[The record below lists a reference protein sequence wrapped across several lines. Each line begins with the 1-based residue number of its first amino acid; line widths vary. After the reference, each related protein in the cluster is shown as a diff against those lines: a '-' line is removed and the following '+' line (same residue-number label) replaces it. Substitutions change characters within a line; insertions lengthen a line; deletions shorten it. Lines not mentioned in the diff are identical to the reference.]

1 MKPPGLPP
9 RRIKLIKRVITA
21 ATLIIIMSLAIWF
34 QGWPLRVLLLV
45 SMLMS
50 TSEMYRAFRRI
61 GYDPVRWSG
70 YAYCVLAVLAQAYY
84 ARLTGGMFQSISP
97 TMFALIIGLLLAMT
111 VIILKGKVAFDS
123 LMSTVFP
130 MLYPGL
136 FFSLIIT
143 LQDLPTRLVSTLAL
157 VLTFFIAS
165 VNDTFALFVGLR
177 FGRHKLSPEI
187 SPNKSVEGSVAG
199 LVSSVLFAML
209 VPWVAARIAASYPA
223 LQAQLSASPLPPVWA
238 FGLLGLVAGALSQVG
253 DLVASLVK
261 RHCGIKD
268 FGTIFPG
275 HGGMLDRMDG
285 ILFCGVACYVFFK
298 IYGL

>member
-1 MKPPGLPP
+1 MTK
-9 RRIKLIKRVITA
+9 RIITA
-21 ATLIIIMSLAIWF
+21 AILILIMALGIWL
-34 QGWPLRVLLLV
+34 QGWPLRVILLIC
-45 SMLMS
+45 MLMS
-50 TSEMYRAFRRI
+50 TSEMYRAFRKI

-70 YAYCVLAVLAQAYY
+70 YVYCVLAVLAQAYY
-84 ARLTGGMFQSISP
+84 ANLKGGIFESISP
-97 TMFALIIGLLLAMT
+97 SMFALIIGLLLAMT

-143 LQDLPTRLVSTLAL
+143 LQDLHTRVASTVAL
-157 VLTFFIAS
+157 VLAFFIAS
-165 VNDTFALFVGLR
+165 VNDTFALFFGLR
-177 FGRHKLSPEI
+177 FGKHRLSPEI
-187 SPNKSVEGSVAG
+187 SPKKSVEGSIAG
-199 LVSSVLFAML
+199 LIASVAFAVL
-209 VPWVAARIAASYPA
+209 VPVVTYRLAPVYPTIAEQLEAA
-223 LQAQLSASPLPPVWA
+223 PLPPLWA
-238 FGLLGLVAGALSQVG
+238 FALLGLIAGGLSQIG

-298 IYGL
+298 IAGL

>member
-1 MKPPGLPP
+1 M
-9 RRIKLIKRVITA
+9 IKRVITA
-21 ATLIIIMSLAIWF
+21 AILIVIMALGIWF
-34 QGWPLRVLLLV
+34 QGWPLRAILLV

-50 TSEMYRAFRRI
+50 TSEMYRAFRKI

-70 YAYCVLAVLAQAYY
+70 YTYCVLAVLAQAYY
-84 ARLTGGMFQSISP
+84 ANLTGGMFESISP
-97 TMFALIIGLLLAMT
+97 AMFALIIGLLLAMT
-111 VIILKGKVAFDS
+111 VIIFKGKVAFDS

-143 LQDLPTRLVSTLAL
+143 LQDLHSRVISTLAL

-165 VNDTFALFVGLR
+165 VNDTFALFIGLR
-177 FGRHKLSPEI
+177 FGKHRLSPQI
-187 SPNKSVEGSVAG
+187 SPKKSVEGSIAG
-199 LVSSVLFAML
+199 LVSSVVFAML
-209 VPWVAARIAASYPA
+209 APWLTQRLALSYPA
-223 LQAQLSASPLPPVWA
+223 MQAQLAASPLPPLWA
-238 FGLLGLVAGALSQVG
+238 FALLGLVAGGLSQIG

>member
-1 MKPPGLPP
+1 M
-9 RRIKLIKRVITA
+9 IKRVITA
-21 ATLIIIMSLAIWF
+21 AVLIIIMALGIWF
-34 QGWPLRVLLLV
+34 QGWPLRIILLV

-70 YAYCVLAVLAQAYY
+70 YVYCVLAVLAQAYY
-84 ARLTGGMFQSISP
+84 ATLKDASLFASISP
-97 TMFALIIGLLLAMT
+97 AMFALIIGLLLAFT
-111 VIILKGKVAFDS
+111 VIIFKGKVAFDS
-123 LMSTVFP
+123 MVSTVFP

-143 LQDLPTRLVSTLAL
+143 LQDLNTRTAATLAL
-157 VLTFFIAS
+157 ILAFFIAS
-165 VNDTFALFVGLR
+165 VNDTFALFIGLR
-177 FGRHKLSPEI
+177 FGKHQLSPEI
-187 SPNKSVEGSVAG
+187 SPKKSVEGAIAG
-199 LVSSVLFAML
+199 LVASVAFAIL
-209 VPWVAARIAASYPA
+209 APWVTGLLAGSHPQIAADLA
-223 LQAQLSASPLPPVWA
+223 AAPLPPLWA
-238 FGLLGLVAGALSQVG
+238 FGILGLIAGGLSQIG

-268 FGTIFPG
+268 FGNIFPG

>member
-1 MKPPGLPP
+1 MTK
-9 RRIKLIKRVITA
+9 RIVTATILIVI
-21 ATLIIIMSLAIWF
+21 MCLAIWF
-34 QGWPLRVLLLV
+34 QGWFLRVLLLT

-50 TSEMYRAFRRI
+50 TAEMYRAFRKI
-61 GYDPVRWSG
+61 GYDPVRWTG
-70 YAYCVLAVLAQAYY
+70 YVYCVLAVLAQAYY
-84 ARLTGGMFQSISP
+84 ANLTGGVFSSISP
-97 TMFALIIGLLLAMT
+97 AMFALIIGLLLAMT
-111 VIILKGKVAFDS
+111 VIIFKGKVAFDS

-143 LQDLPTRLVSTLAL
+143 LQDLDTRLASTLAL

-165 VNDTFALFVGLR
+165 VNDTFALFIGLR
-177 FGRHKLSPEI
+177 FGKHRLSPEI
-187 SPNKSVEGSVAG
+187 SPKKSVEGSIAG
-199 LVSSVLFAML
+199 LISSVIFAML
-209 VPWVAARIAASYPA
+209 VPWVAMKIAPSHPA
-223 LQAQLSASPLPPVWA
+223 MADQLAASPLPPIWA
-238 FGLLGLVAGALSQVG
+238 FALLGLVAGGLSQIG

-275 HGGMLDRMDG
+275 HGGMMDRMDG

-298 IYGL
+298 ICGL

>member
-1 MKPPGLPP
+1 M
-9 RRIKLIKRVITA
+9 IKRVITA
-21 ATLIIIMSLAIWF
+21 AILIVIMALGIWF
-34 QGWPLRVLLLV
+34 QGWPLRAILLV

-50 TSEMYRAFRRI
+50 TSEMYRAFRKI

-70 YAYCVLAVLAQAYY
+70 YTYCVLAVLAQAYY
-84 ARLTGGMFQSISP
+84 ANLTGGMFESISP
-97 TMFALIIGLLLAMT
+97 AMFALIIGLLLAMT
-111 VIILKGKVAFDS
+111 VIIFKGKVAFDS

-143 LQDLPTRLVSTLAL
+143 LPDLHSRAISTLAL

-165 VNDTFALFVGLR
+165 VNDTFALFIGLR
-177 FGRHKLSPEI
+177 FGKHRLSPEI
-187 SPNKSVEGSVAG
+187 SPKKSVEGSIAG
-199 LVSSVLFAML
+199 LVSSVAFAML
-209 VPWVAARIAASYPA
+209 VPWLTQRLAPSYPA
-223 LQAQLSASPLPPVWA
+223 MQAQLAASPLPPLWA
-238 FGLLGLVAGALSQVG
+238 FALLGLVAGGLSQIG

>member
-1 MKPPGLPP
+1 M
-9 RRIKLIKRVITA
+9 IKRVITA
-21 ATLIIIMSLAIWF
+21 AILIAIIALGIWF
-34 QGWPLRVLLLV
+34 QGWPLRAILLV

-50 TSEMYRAFRRI
+50 TSEMYRAFRKI

-70 YAYCVLAVLAQAYY
+70 YTYCVLAVLAQAYY
-84 ARLTGGMFQSISP
+84 ANLTGGMFESISP
-97 TMFALIIGLLLAMT
+97 AMFALIIGLLLAMT
-111 VIILKGKVAFDS
+111 VIIFKGKVAFDS

-143 LQDLPTRLVSTLAL
+143 LQDLHTRVISTLAL

-165 VNDTFALFVGLR
+165 VNDTFALFIGLR
-177 FGRHKLSPEI
+177 FGKHRLSPEI
-187 SPNKSVEGSVAG
+187 SPKKSVEGSIAG
-199 LVSSVLFAML
+199 LVSSVAFAML
-209 VPWVAARIAASYPA
+209 APWLTQRLALSYPA
-223 LQAQLSASPLPPVWA
+223 MQAQLAASPLPPLWA
-238 FGLLGLVAGALSQVG
+238 FALLGLVAGGLSQIG

>member
-1 MKPPGLPP
+1 MV
-9 RRIKLIKRVITA
+9 KRVITA
-21 ATLIIIMSLAIWF
+21 ILLILVMGLGIWL
-34 QGWPLRVLLLV
+34 QGWPLRIILLI

-50 TSEMYRAFRRI
+50 LSEMYRAFRKI
-61 GYDPVRWSG
+61 GYDPVRWAG
-70 YAYCVLAVLAQAYY
+70 YVYCVLAVLAQAFY
-84 ARLTGGMFQSISP
+84 ASLNKAHLFRSISP
-97 TMFALIIGLLLAMT
+97 AMFALVVGLLLGMT
-111 VIILKGKVAFDS
+111 VIILKGRVAFDS
-123 LMSTVFP
+123 MVATVFP

-143 LQDLPTRLVSTLAL
+143 LQDLDTRLASTLAL
-157 VLTFFIAS
+157 VLAFFIAS
-165 VNDTFALFVGLR
+165 VNDTFALFIGIK
-177 FGRHKLSPEI
+177 FGKHRLSPEI
-187 SPNKSVEGSVAG
+187 SPKKSWEGSIAG
-199 LVSSVLFAML
+199 LVSSVCFAML
-209 VPWVAARIAASYPA
+209 VPWIAFRLASSVPAIAADLAVSHYP
-223 LQAQLSASPLPPVWA
+223 PLWT
-238 FGLLGLVAGALSQVG
+238 FGLLGLVAAALSQIG

>member
-1 MKPPGLPP
+1 M
-9 RRIKLIKRVITA
+9 IKRIITA
-21 ATLIIIMSLAIWF
+21 AVLIAIMALGIWF
-34 QGWPLRVLLLV
+34 QGWPLRIILLV

-61 GYDPVRWSG
+61 NYDPVRWSG
-70 YAYCVLAVLAQAYY
+70 YVYCVLAVLAQAYY
-84 ARLTGGMFQSISP
+84 ANLTGSLFDSISP
-97 TMFALIIGLLLAMT
+97 AMFALIIGLLLAMT
-111 VIILKGKVAFDS
+111 VIIFKGKVAFDS

-143 LQDLPTRLVSTLAL
+143 LQDLNTRTASTLAL
-157 VLTFFIAS
+157 VLAFFIAS
-165 VNDTFALFVGLR
+165 VNDTFALFIGLR
-177 FGRHKLSPEI
+177 FGKHRLSPEI
-187 SPNKSVEGSVAG
+187 SPKKSVEGSIAG
-199 LVSSVLFAML
+199 LISSVVFAML
-209 VPWVAARIAASYPA
+209 APWITGLLAASHPQIAADLA
-223 LQAQLSASPLPPVWA
+223 AHPLPPLWA
-238 FGLLGLVAGALSQVG
+238 FGVLGLVAGGLSQIG

-268 FGTIFPG
+268 FGNIFPG

>member
-1 MKPPGLPP
+1 M
-9 RRIKLIKRVITA
+9 IKRVTIA
-21 ATLIIIMSLAIWF
+21 ILLILVMGLGIWL
-34 QGWPLRVLLLV
+34 QGWPLRVILLI
-45 SMLMS
+45 SMVMS
-50 TSEMYRAFRRI
+50 LSEMYRAFRKI

-70 YAYCVLAVLAQAYY
+70 YTYCVLAVLAQAYY
-84 ARLTGGMFQSISP
+84 ATLTNPIFASISP
-97 TMFALIIGLLLAMT
+97 AMFALIIGLLLAMT
-111 VIILKGKVAFDS
+111 VIVFKGKVAFDS

-143 LQDLPTRLVSTLAL
+143 LQDLNTRTASTLAL
-157 VLTFFIAS
+157 VLAFFIAS
-165 VNDTFALFVGLR
+165 VNDTFALFIGLR
-177 FGRHKLSPEI
+177 FGKHRLSPEI
-187 SPNKSVEGSVAG
+187 SPKKSVEGSVAG
-199 LVSSVLFAML
+199 LISSVIFAML
-209 VPWVAARIAASYPA
+209 APWVTGLLAANHPRIAADLA
-223 LQAQLSASPLPPVWA
+223 VAPLPPLWA
-238 FGLLGLVAGALSQVG
+238 FGVLGLIAGGLSQIG